1 MKKLLIAIAFA
12 LFTLGVSAQKL
23 AEDSGEFLCKEG
35 ICFVE
40 KNDMENAISCFSEAA
55 EHGYATAYFYLG
67 GIYMKEECGHL
78 NPKLGLSYWKR
89 GADLGDAKC
98 QYHYGCA
105 LKDGDGIAK
114 NEKHAIYWLVLAA
127 KSGYNDAIIE
137 LNEMN
142 VEYRNPSIY
151 AYRFKRGQY
160 RPCEK

>member
-1 MKKLLIAIAFA
+1 MKKLLFSIAFA
-12 LFTLGVSAQKL
+12 LFTFGVSAQKL
-23 AEDSGEFLCKEG
+23 AEDSWSFLCKEG

-40 KNDMENAISCFSEAA
+40 GSDIENAISCFSEAA

-67 GIYMKEECGHL
+67 GIYMKKECGHL
-78 NPKLGLSYWKR
+78 NPQLGLYYWKR

-105 LKDGDGIAK
+105 LKDGDGIDK

-127 KSGYNDAIIE
+127 KNGYDDAIIE
-137 LNEMN
+137 LDEMR
-142 VEYRNPSIY
+142 VDYRSLSKRTD
-151 AYRFKRGQY
+151 RFKRGQY